1 MIQIDAIRKFF
12 PPQLRDIA
20 LFQKYLVKEYIQLMI
35 LDFLS
40 TTSYIRK
47 ITFIGGTSIRLTK
60 GIDRFSED
68 LDFDCKDFSSEE
80 FMTMTNDIIRFLN
93 FSGLPSQAR
102 DKNNEKLR
110 AFRRNINFPELLF
123 NMGITGHREQRFLI
137 KIESQDQLVD
147 YHPIIVN
154 IKGCGFYFPMP
165 VPSDGVLCAMKVSA
179 MLDRQKG
186 RDFYDAMF
194 LLSQNL
200 PDFNF
205 LTKKSGIA
213 DMNALKQ
220 TALEV
225 IAGVDMNAKKKD
237 FEHLL
242 FNKSNSLKILRA
254 RDFFL
259 EL

>member
-1 MIQIDAIRKFF
+1 MIQIETIKNFY
-12 PPQLRDIA
+12 PPSIHNNKL
-20 LFQKYLVKEYIQLMI
+20 LLKHLLKEYIQLMI
-35 LDFLS
+35 LDYLS

-47 ITFIGGTSIRLTK
+47 ITFIGGTSIRLIK

-68 LDFDCKDFSSEE
+68 IDFDCKVLSKRDFMS
-80 FMTMTNDIIRFLN
+80 MTDDILRYLQN
-93 FSGLPSQAR
+93 HGLPAR
-102 DKNNEKLR
+102 VKDKVNPKLK
-110 AFRRNINFPELLF
+110 AFRRNIYFPELLF
-123 NMGITGHREQRFLI
+123 DLGLSSHPEERFLI

-147 YHPIIVN
+147 YKSEVVN

-165 VPSDGVLCAMKVSA
+165 VPTDAVLCAMKISA

-194 LLSQNL
+194 LLSQSL

-205 LTKKSGIA
+205 LKRKAGIA
-213 DMNALKQ
+213 NINELKQ
-220 TALEV
+220 QADV
-225 IAGVDMNAKKKD
+225 IFRNIDLKHKMKD

-242 FNKSNSLKILRA
+242 FNKSNSAKILHA
-254 RDFFL
+254 PAFFN